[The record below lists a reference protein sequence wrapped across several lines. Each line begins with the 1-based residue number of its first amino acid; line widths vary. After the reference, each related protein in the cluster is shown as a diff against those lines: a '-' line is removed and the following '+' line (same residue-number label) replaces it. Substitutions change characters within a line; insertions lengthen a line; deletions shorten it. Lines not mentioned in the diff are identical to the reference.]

1 MGIAAFDGGLMQDRP
16 TIQELLQSV
25 SHLLDTELV
34 PALSGSRQFYARVAA
49 NVLRIVERELANEEE
64 QLSAEW
70 LRLDALLDTTERP
83 ATRDPLQRAIWQRTE
98 ELSERIRQG
107 DVDTGPY
114 REQVL
119 QHLKETIRDKLVV
132 SNPKWIERPEE
143 ETG

>member
-1 MGIAAFDGGLMQDRP
+1 MQDRP

-70 LRLDALLDTTERP
+70 LRLDALFDTTDRP
-83 ATRDPLQRAIWQRTE
+83 ATRDALQQAIWQRTE

-107 DVDTGPY
+107 DADAGPY
-114 REQVL
+114 RKQVL

-143 ETG
+143 EG